1 MRPARQPTD
10 VRSSSSLA
18 LLITLCLVL
27 QWGGARIFNFD
38 PSAIDGGTK
47 GTALSQVLLFSTN
60 AVALWI
66 VLTSP
71 NTRDLVRRCWPIML
85 LPGLATVSALWHSGY
100 LEVLVAFGYLSAL
113 VVIMVH
119 FWLFKGTRSLLLTA
133 AKKHAHLAAIP
144 ISLIFVAGLLNYSE
158 SLLMSYASIFTELT
172 PLAAAWVFQLTS
184 PYALAQDQQCG
195 LHWQRVGRVGIAHP
209 GTLRARANDGSRSIP
224 RASQDPIAFHSP
236 HAWAPRR
243 RKGRTAP
250 PGAGLTTPCSF

>member
-71 NTRDLVRRCWPIML
+71 NTRDLVRPMCSTDVNAQIGPCNCRVSRD
-85 LPGLATVSALWHSGY
+85 LP
-100 LEVLVAFGYLSAL
+100 
-113 VVIMVH
+113 
-119 FWLFKGTRSLLLTA
+119 
-133 AKKHAHLAAIP
+133 
-144 ISLIFVAGLLNYSE
+144 
-158 SLLMSYASIFTELT
+158 
-172 PLAAAWVFQLTS
+172 
-184 PYALAQDQQCG
+184 
-195 LHWQRVGRVGIAHP
+195 
-209 GTLRARANDGSRSIP
+209 
-224 RASQDPIAFHSP
+224 
-236 HAWAPRR
+236 
-243 RKGRTAP
+243 
-250 PGAGLTTPCSF
+250 

>member
-38 PSAIDGGTK
+38 PSATDGGTK

-158 SLLMSYASIFTELT
+158 SLLMSYASIFTVLT

-184 PYALAQDQQCG
+184 PYALAQDQQ
-195 LHWQRVGRVGIAHP
+195 LPTPERFAPEQMTGRGQFPERHKTRSPSTARTPGPRDGAKGAPHP
-209 GTLRARANDGSRSIP
+209 LARG
-224 RASQDPIAFHSP
+224 
-236 HAWAPRR
+236 
-243 RKGRTAP
+243 
-250 PGAGLTTPCSF
+250 